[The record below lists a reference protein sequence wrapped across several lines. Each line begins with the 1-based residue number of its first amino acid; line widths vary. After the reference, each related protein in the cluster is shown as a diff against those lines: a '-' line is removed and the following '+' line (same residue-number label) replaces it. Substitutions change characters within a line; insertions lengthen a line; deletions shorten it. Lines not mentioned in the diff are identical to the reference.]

1 LSVAT
6 WCSRADL
13 AAYDSCV
20 ATAHN
25 LPSHDLRSAAF
36 QRGSFLAISIAPS
49 LSGGFA
55 LATESESW
63 SYNGLDPVVALA
75 AVEDE
80 FRPRWVWWSANTMSP
95 LVDAGLQLSSC
106 WDIDAVNRLLFGGWK
121 REPARIWAALHDL
134 PAVGIPAMGQL
145 DLLGADSISAHTGSV
160 DDPEDPVGSDGYLR
174 PEWTSDGWWLTDAR
188 LRTWAS
194 VALSACSMQRA
205 RLRALD
211 PGGRFEATAKAE
223 SVAELNCVELEL
235 TGLPVDGE
243 RASAIIERF
252 VGPRPESDAH
262 AAAMRHERDAVV
274 LAVAPLITERD
285 LRSQP
290 RVLAMLRAVGV
301 VVPDTRAWRLEPF
314 RATHPFVDALLTWRK
329 AERMGSTFGYGWL
342 DAHVGTDGRL
352 RGQWSGSDGAAGRM
366 TAQAGL
372 HNMPADL
379 RDAVRADT
387 GFAFVHADLG
397 QIEPRVLAAISGDA
411 ALAEATQS
419 ADLYA
424 PIAERFGVER
434 AVAKVAML
442 AAMYGQTSGVAGDV
456 LKQMDSGY
464 LVATQYLRAA
474 EQAGR
479 EGRDI
484 RTYGGRLVR
493 MSFGGNDSAS
503 VAARGRY
510 ARNAMV
516 QGAAAELFKV
526 WIALVRARI
535 TPYASLVMCLHDE
548 LLIRAPFDRCDEVA
562 RIVES
567 SLPEAAA
574 YWHTD
579 RVVRFVAEASV
590 IDCWANAK

>member
-1 LSVAT
+1 VAT
-6 WCSRADL
+6 EQNSLSHCLRAAD
-13 AAYDSCV
+13 
-20 ATAHN
+20 
-25 LPSHDLRSAAF
+25 F
-36 QRGSFLAISIAPS
+36 QRGGFLAVAVTPAPTVA
-49 LSGGFA
+49 FA
-55 LATESESW
+55 LAIQSDRSESW
-63 SYNGLDPVVALA
+63 SCNAAGSISDPISSFVAALA
-75 AVEDE
+75 AIEAE
-80 FRPRWVWWSANTMSP
+80 FRPRWVWWSTEGIAP
-95 LVDAGLQLSSC
+95 LVEAGLHLSSC

-121 REPARIWAALHDL
+121 RDPARIWAALHVL
-134 PAVGIPAMGQL
+134 PDEGIPAMGQL
-145 DLLGADSISAHTGSV
+145 DLLGLDSVSMHSDVV
-160 DDPEDPVGSDGYLR
+160 DDPESPVRPDGYLR
-174 PEWTSDGWWLTDAR
+174 PEWTSGGWSLSDAR
-188 LRTWAS
+188 LAAWAS
-194 VALSACSMQRA
+194 LALSVCSRQRA
-205 RLRALD
+205 RLQELD
-211 PGGRFEATAKAE
+211 QRGRFESTAKSE
-223 SVAELNCVELEL
+223 SVAELACVELEV
-235 TGLPVDGE
+235 TGLPLDVD
-243 RASAIIERF
+243 RASEVIERF
-252 VGPRPESDAH
+252 VGPRPQSEAH
-262 AAAMRHERDAVV
+262 ATAMRNGRDAVV

-290 RVLAMLRAVGV
+290 RVLAMLRAIGV

-314 RATHPFVDALLTWRK
+314 RETHPFVDALLTWRK

-342 DAHVGTDGRL
+342 DEHVGADGRL
-352 RGQWSGSDGAAGRM
+352 RGRWSGSDGAAGRM

-379 RDAVRADT
+379 RDAVRADP

-411 ALAEATQS
+411 ALADATQS

-456 LKQMDSGY
+456 LKQMESGY
-464 LVATQYLRAA
+464 LVATQYLRTA

-535 TPYASLVMCLHDE
+535 APFASLVMCLHDE
-548 LLIRAPFDRCDEVA
+548 LLIHAPLRRCDEVA
-562 RIVES
+562 GIVEA

-579 RVVRFVAEASV
+579 RSVRFVAEASV

>member
-1 LSVAT
+1 VAPAQN
-6 WCSRADL
+6 S
-13 AAYDSCV
+13 
-20 ATAHN
+20 
-25 LPSHDLRSAAF
+25 PSHDLQAAGF
-36 QRGSFLAISIAPS
+36 SRGGFLAIAAAGLPRA
-49 LSGGFA
+49 GVA
-55 LATESESW
+55 LASESDSW
-63 SYNGLDPVVALA
+63 SYCGIDLVPALA
-75 AVEDE
+75 EIEAEL
-80 FRPRWVWWSANTMSP
+80 RPRWVWWSAETMGP
-95 LVDAGLQLSSC
+95 LVAAGLHLSSC
-106 WDIDAVNRLLFGGWK
+106 WDIDAVSRLLFGGWK
-121 REPARIWAALHDL
+121 REPARIWASLQGLTA
-134 PAVGIPAMGQL
+134 AGIPEMGQL
-145 DLLGADSISAHTGSV
+145 DLLGTDSLSV
-160 DDPEDPVGSDGYLR
+160 HSDAPDDPESPVRADGYLR
-174 PEWTSDGWWLTDAR
+174 PEWTSGDWSLTDQR
-188 LRTWAS
+188 MKSWAS
-194 VALSACSMQRA
+194 FTMSVCSRQRKRLAELDLS
-205 RLRALD
+205 
-211 PGGRFEATAKAE
+211 GRFESTAKSE
-223 SVAELNCVELEL
+223 SVAELTCVELEVA
-235 TGLPVDGE
+235 GLPLDVE

-252 VGPRPESDAH
+252 VGPRPENDAH
-262 AAAMRHERDAVV
+262 ATAMRTERDAVV
-274 LAVAPLITERD
+274 LAVAPLVTERD

-290 RVLAMLRAVGV
+290 RVLAMLKAVGV
-301 VVPDTRAWRLEPF
+301 TVPDTRAWRLEPF
-314 RATHPFVDALLTWRK
+314 REAHPFVDALLTWRK
-329 AERMGSTFGYGWL
+329 AERMGSTFGYNWL
-342 DAHVGTDGRL
+342 DEHVGTDGRL

-379 RDAVRADT
+379 RDAVRPDP
-387 GFAFVHADLG
+387 GFGFVHADLG

-456 LKQMDSGY
+456 LKQMDAGY
-464 LVATQYLRAA
+464 LVATQYLKTA

-493 MSFGGNDSAS
+493 MSFGGDDSAS
-503 VAARGRY
+503 VAARGRF

-535 TPYASLVMCLHDE
+535 VPFGQLVMCLHDE
-548 LLIRAPFDRCDEVA
+548 LLIQAPLDRCDEVA
-562 RIVES
+562 RIVEA

-579 RVVRFVAEASV
+579 RSVRFVAEASV
-590 IDCWANAK
+590 LDCWANAK

>member
-1 LSVAT
+1 VAK
-6 WCSRADL
+6 WCLGASSP
-13 AAYDSCV
+13 AYDSGV
-20 ATAHN
+20 ATIERA
-25 LPSHDLRSAAF
+25 PSHDLRATGFA
-36 QRGSFLAISIAPS
+36 RGGFLAIAVAPPPNT
-49 LSGGFA
+49 GFA
-55 LATESESW
+55 LATESASW
-63 SYNGLDPVVALA
+63 SYHHPDVIAALA
-75 AVEDE
+75 EIEAE
-80 FRPRWVWWSANTMSP
+80 FRPRWAWWSANMMLP
-95 LVDAGLQLSSC
+95 LVDAGLHLSSC
-106 WDIDAVNRLLFGGWK
+106 WDIDAVSRILFGGWK
-121 REPARIWAALHDL
+121 REPARIWAALQGL
-134 PAVGIPAMGQL
+134 SAEGIPAMGQL
-145 DLLGADSISAHTGSV
+145 DLLGLSSISAHSGAV
-160 DDPEDPVGSDGYLR
+160 DDPENPIRPDGYLR
-174 PEWTSDGWWLTDAR
+174 PEWTADGWWLTPDR
-188 LRTWAS
+188 LQTWAKLTLS
-194 VALSACSMQRA
+194 VCSTQRA
-205 RLRALD
+205 RLQELD
-211 PGGRFEATAKAE
+211 PTGRFESTAKSE
-223 SVAELNCVELEL
+223 SVAELACIELEL
-235 TGLPVDGE
+235 AGLPLDVA
-243 RASAIIERF
+243 RASDIIERF
-252 VGPRPESDAH
+252 VGPRPESDVH
-262 AAAMRHERDAVV
+262 ATAMRNERDAVV
-274 LAVAPLITERD
+274 LAAAPLITERD

-290 RVLAMLRAVGV
+290 RVLAMLRAIGV
-301 VVPDTRAWRLEPF
+301 VVSDTRAWRLEPF
-314 RATHPFVDALLTWRK
+314 RETQPFVDALLTWRK

-342 DAHVGTDGRL
+342 DEHVVDGRL

-379 RDAVRADT
+379 RDAVRPDP

-397 QIEPRVLAAISGDA
+397 QIEPRVLAAISGDS

-456 LKQMDSGY
+456 LKQMDAGY
-464 LVATQYLRAA
+464 PVATQHLKTA

-493 MSFGGNDSAS
+493 MSFGGHDSAS

-510 ARNAMV
+510 ARNAKV

-526 WIALVRARI
+526 WIALVRSRI
-535 TPYASLVMCLHDE
+535 TPYARLVMCLHDE
-548 LLIRAPFDRCDEVA
+548 LLIHAPLDRSEEVA

-579 RVVRFVAEASV
+579 RSVRFVAEASV